1 MKKFAYLFTLF
12 LGLFVFA
19 APAYAADAVNDEAG
33 LFTEQE
39 IQELN
44 QLAEEL
50 NNKIKGEVFILTTN
64 QSYSDPEEFT
74 DLYLKDKV
82 GIDNNGMALMINMSY
97 RDYHISTS
105 GNMIDY
111 LNDRRIN
118 SMKESIQESLSAG
131 NYFKAAQNY
140 LVEASQ
146 YVSDGVPKGHYRID
160 RETGKITYYK
170 ALTFWEAFFAL
181 LAATILSAIFFFV
194 IKSKYQLKMGGYRYP
209 YNEKS
214 SLKLSQK
221 EDRLTNSF
229 VTTRRIPRN
238 TSSGGGSGGGGG
250 GSTTHSTGGGTFG
263 GGGGKF

>member
-1 MKKFAYLFTLF
+1 MKKFFYLFTLF
-12 LGLFVFA
+12 LGLFVFV
-19 APAYAADAVNDEAG
+19 APSYAAEAVNDEAG

-64 QSYSDPEEFT
+64 RSYSDPEEFT
-74 DLYLKDKV
+74 DLYLSSQI
-82 GIDNNGMALMINMSY
+82 GNDNNGMALMVNMTY

-111 LNDRRIN
+111 LTDRRIDN
-118 SMKESIQESLSAG
+118 MKESNQESLSAG
-131 NYFKAAQNY
+131 DYFTAAKNY
-140 LVEASQ
+140 LSEASQ
-146 YVSDGVPKGHYRID
+146 YVSDGVPRGHYRID

-170 ALTFWEAFFAL
+170 TITFWEAFFAL
-181 LAATILSAIFFFV
+181 LAAAILSAVFFFV
-194 IKSKYQLKMGGYRYP
+194 IKSRYQLKMGGYRYP

-238 TSSGGGSGGGGG
+238 TSSGGGGGGG
-250 GSTTHSTGGGTFG
+250 GSTTHSTGGGSFG